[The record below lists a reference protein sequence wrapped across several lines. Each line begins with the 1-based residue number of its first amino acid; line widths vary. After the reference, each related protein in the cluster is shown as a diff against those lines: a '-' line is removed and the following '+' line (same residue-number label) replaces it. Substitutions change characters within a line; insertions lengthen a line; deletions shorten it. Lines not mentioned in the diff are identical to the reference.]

1 MVATSILK
9 LDLKQIINKVSE
21 ITKLKMPEE
30 VIEVSLEQK
39 TSLLCIRFK
48 KPKKTE
54 LGEAIHPQI
63 HIYKDKDTEEITALE
78 IIGIDEFL

>member
-21 ITKLKMPEE
+21 VTKLKMPEE

-39 TSLLCIRFK
+39 TSLLCIRFR
-48 KPKKTE
+48 KTKEAE

-63 HIYKDKDTEEITALE
+63 HI
-78 IIGIDEFL
+78 